1 MQCIVM
7 YVLTKIDLKSFSYV
21 SGIVDVAEKIAKTL
35 NTDKANQTLLLE
47 EAEEILKELVNR
59 NFDAANMAMTEEQ
72 ELVMV
77 AINRAKSMLN
87 DTMSLRSQLMEANK
101 TLNELLGKFASILD
115 KTSSVLENT
124 SLALDTNNISRS
136 YDSQVC
142 PKVGMIVLCLF
153 HLYASRLKLL
163 KLYP

>member
-1 MQCIVM
+1 MNGTVIDYKTENLNKFPCIN
-7 YVLTKIDLKSFSYV
+7 KHWSFSYL

-35 NTDKANQTLLLE
+35 KTDKANQTLLLE

-59 NFDAANMAMTEEQ
+59 NFDAANITMAEEQ
-72 ELVMV
+72 ELVME
-77 AINRAKSMLN
+77 AINKAKSILN

-101 TLNELLGKFASILD
+101 TLNELFGKFTSILD
-115 KTSSVLENT
+115 KTSSILENT

-142 PKVGMIVLCLF
+142 PSVV
-153 HLYASRLKLL
+153 Y
-163 KLYP
+163 